1 MDYKKALKLFNIKDF
16 KLTTK
21 EDLKKKYYK
30 LCLTFHPDKNNNSS
44 DSKEKFQEIGLA
56 YELLNSKLSSSNE
69 DEMEEN
75 YDDILMLFVKNIFKD
90 KYKDIFV
97 SIISLLKT
105 KFDLDSITMIEK
117 LDKDDLLSFYS
128 FLLKYKNVLF
138 ISTDILESLQ
148 KLIKEKYQNDII
160 ITLNPTISDILN
172 NNVYKLVIE
181 EKTYFVP
188 LWNTEV
194 VFMLDERE
202 LIVKCIP
209 ELPSHIIIDNY
220 DLIITL
226 EIPFDKN
233 LLDKPSYTFFINEL
247 EYSILLHD
255 IVIKKEQYYTL
266 KKKGI
271 SIPKE
276 NIYDITDKGD
286 IIIYILFV

>member
-1 MDYKKALKLFNIKDF
+1 MNDKKALELFEITNLKQ
-16 KLTTK
+16 TTK
-21 EDLKKKYYK
+21 EELKKKYYK
-30 LCLTFHPDKNNNSS
+30 LCLTYHPDKNNNS
-44 DSKEKFQEIGLA
+44 DAKEKFQNIGLA

-69 DEMEEN
+69 NEIQEN

-97 SIISLLKT
+97 SIISLLKK
-105 KFDLDSITMIEK
+105 KFDLDSISMIEK
-117 LDKDDLLSFYS
+117 LDKEDLMNLYS

-138 ISTDILESLQ
+138 ISSDILNSLH

-194 VFMLDERE
+194 SFMLDERE

-209 ELPSHIIIDNY
+209 DLPSHIIIDNY

-226 EIPFDKN
+226 EIPFDKK
-233 LLDKPSYTFFINEL
+233 LLEQSSYSFFIQEF

-286 IIIYILFV
+286 MIIHILFV

>member
-1 MDYKKALKLFNIKDF
+1 MNDKKALELFEITNLKQ
-16 KLTTK
+16 LTK
-21 EDLKKKYYK
+21 EELKKKYYK
-30 LCLTFHPDKNNNSS
+30 LCLTYHPDKNNNS
-44 DSKEKFQEIGLA
+44 DAKEKFQDIGLA

-69 DEMEEN
+69 NEIQEN

-105 KFDLDSITMIEK
+105 KFDLDSISMIEK
-117 LDKDDLLSFYS
+117 LDKEDLMNLYS

-138 ISTDILESLQ
+138 ISSDILNSLH

-194 VFMLDERE
+194 SFMLDERE

-209 ELPSHIIIDNY
+209 DLPSHIIIDNY

-226 EIPFDKN
+226 EISFDKK
-233 LLDKPSYTFFINEL
+233 LLEQSSYSFFIQEF

-286 IIIYILFV
+286 MIIHILFV

>member
-1 MDYKKALKLFNIKDF
+1 MDYNKALKIFNIKNL
-16 KLTTK
+16 KQTTK
-21 EDLKKKYYK
+21 EELKKKYYK
-30 LCLTFHPDKNNNSS
+30 LCLTYHPDKNN
-44 DSKEKFQEIGLA
+44 DMDAKEKFQEIGLA
-56 YELLNSKLSSSNE
+56 YELLNSSLSSSCENE
-69 DEMEEN
+69 IQEN

-97 SIISLLKT
+97 SIITLLKT
-105 KFDLDSITMIEK
+105 KFDLNSISLIEK
-117 LDKDDLLSFYS
+117 LDKDDLMSLYS
-128 FLLKYKNVLF
+128 FLLKYKNVLS
-138 ISTDILESLQ
+138 ISSDILESLQ

-160 ITLNPTISDILN
+160 ITLNPTINDILN

-181 EKTYFVP
+181 DKTYFVP

-194 VFMLDERE
+194 IFMLDERE

-209 ELPSHIIIDNY
+209 DLPSHIIIDNY

-233 LLDKPSYTFFINEL
+233 LLEKSSYTFFIQEL

-276 NIYDITDKGD
+276 NIYDITDRGD
-286 IIIYILFV
+286 MIIHILFV

>member
-1 MDYKKALKLFNIKDF
+1 MDYKKALKLFKINDF
-16 KLTTK
+16 KLVTK
-21 EDLKKKYYK
+21 EELKKKYYK

-56 YELLNSKLSSSNE
+56 YELLNSKLSFSNE
-69 DEMEEN
+69 NEMEEN

-117 LDKDDLLSFYS
+117 LDKDDLMSLYS

-188 LWNTEV
+188 LWNSEV

-209 ELPSHIIIDNY
+209 DLPSHIIIDNY

-226 EIPFDKN
+226 EIPFDKK
-233 LLDKPSYTFFINEL
+233 LLDKPSYIFFINEL
-247 EYSILLHD
+247 EYTILLHD

-286 IIIYILFV
+286 MIIHILFV

>member
-1 MDYKKALKLFNIKDF
+1 MDIKKALKVFNIKNL
-16 KLTTK
+16 KQTTK
-21 EDLKKKYYK
+21 EELKKKYYK
-30 LCLTFHPDKNNNSS
+30 LCLTYHPDKNN
-44 DSKEKFQEIGLA
+44 DIDAKEKFQEIGLA
-56 YELLNSKLSSSNE
+56 YELLNSSLSSSCE
-69 DEMEEN
+69 DEIQEN

-105 KFDLDSITMIEK
+105 KFDLDSISMIEK
-117 LDKDDLLSFYS
+117 LDKDDLMSLYS
-128 FLLKYKNVLF
+128 FLLKYKNVLS
-138 ISTDILESLQ
+138 ISSEILESLQ

-181 EKTYFVP
+181 DKTYFVP
-188 LWNTEV
+188 LWNNEV
-194 VFMLDERE
+194 IFMLDERE

-209 ELPSHIIIDNY
+209 DLPSHIIIDNY

-226 EIPFDKN
+226 EIPFDKK
-233 LLDKPSYTFFINEL
+233 LLEKSSYTFFIQEL
-247 EYSILLHD
+247 EYCILLHD

-286 IIIYILFV
+286 MIIHILFI

>member
-1 MDYKKALKLFNIKDF
+1 MDFNKALKIFNIKNL
-16 KLTTK
+16 KQTTK
-21 EDLKKKYYK
+21 EELKKKYYK
-30 LCLTFHPDKNNNSS
+30 LCLTYHPDKNN
-44 DSKEKFQEIGLA
+44 DIDAKEKFQEIGLA
-56 YELLNSKLSSSNE
+56 YELLNSTVSSSCENE
-69 DEMEEN
+69 IQEN

-90 KYKDIFV
+90 KYKDIFG

-105 KFDLDSITMIEK
+105 KFDLNSISLIEK
-117 LDKDDLLSFYS
+117 LEKDDLMSLYS
-128 FLLKYKNVLF
+128 FLLKYKNVLS

-160 ITLNPTISDILN
+160 ITLNPAINDILN

-181 EKTYFVP
+181 DKTYFVP

-194 VFMLDERE
+194 IFMLDERE

-209 ELPSHIIIDNY
+209 DLPSHIIIDNY

-233 LLDKPSYTFFINEL
+233 LLEKSFYTFFIQDL

-286 IIIYILFV
+286 LIIHILFV

>member
-1 MDYKKALKLFNIKDF
+1 MKIDKKI
-16 KLTTK
+16 
-21 EDLKKKYYK
+21 
-30 LCLTFHPDKNNNSS
+30 
-44 DSKEKFQEIGLA
+44 
-56 YELLNSKLSSSNE
+56 
-69 DEMEEN
+69 
-75 YDDILMLFVKNIFKD
+75 
-90 KYKDIFV
+90 
-97 SIISLLKT
+97 
-105 KFDLDSITMIEK
+105 
-117 LDKDDLLSFYS
+117 
-128 FLLKYKNVLF
+128 
-138 ISTDILESLQ
+138 
-148 KLIKEKYQNDII
+148 IKEKYQNDII

-209 ELPSHIIIDNY
+209 DLPSHIIIDNY

-226 EIPFDKN
+226 EIPFDKK
-233 LLDKPSYTFFINEL
+233 LLEQSSYTFFIKEL

-276 NIYDITDKGD
+276 NIYDITEKGD
-286 IIIYILFV
+286 MVIHILFV

>member
-1 MDYKKALKLFNIKDF
+1 MDYKKALKIFEIKNS
-16 KLTTK
+16 KQITK
-21 EDLKKKYYK
+21 EELKKKYYK
-30 LCLTFHPDKNNNSS
+30 LCLIYHPDKNNSI
-44 DSKEKFQEIGLA
+44 DAKEKFQEIGLA
-56 YELLNSKLSSSNE
+56 YELLNSNLSSSNE
-69 DEMEEN
+69 NEIQEN

-105 KFDLDSITMIEK
+105 KFDLDSISMIEK
-117 LDKDDLLSFYS
+117 LDKEDLMNLYS

-138 ISTDILESLQ
+138 ISSEILESLQ

-160 ITLNPTISDILN
+160 ITLNPTITDILS

-181 EKTYFVP
+181 DKTYFVP

-209 ELPSHIIIDNY
+209 ELPSHIIIDNC

-226 EIPFDKN
+226 EIPFDKK
-233 LLDKPSYTFFINEL
+233 LLENPSYAFFIQEL
-247 EYSILLHD
+247 EYTILLHD

-286 IIIYILFV
+286 MIIHVLFV

>member
-1 MDYKKALKLFNIKDF
+1 MDYNKALKIFNIKNL
-16 KLTTK
+16 KQTTK
-21 EDLKKKYYK
+21 EELKKKYYK
-30 LCLTFHPDKNNNSS
+30 LCLTYHPDKNN
-44 DSKEKFQEIGLA
+44 DIDAKEKFQEIGLA
-56 YELLNSKLSSSNE
+56 YELLNSSLSSSCENE
-69 DEMEEN
+69 IQEN

-105 KFDLDSITMIEK
+105 KFDLNSISMIEK
-117 LDKDDLLSFYS
+117 LDKDDLMSLYS
-128 FLLKYKNVLF
+128 FLLKYKNVLS

-160 ITLNPTISDILN
+160 ITLNPTINDILN

-181 EKTYFVP
+181 DKTYFVP

-194 VFMLDERE
+194 IFMLDERE

-209 ELPSHIIIDNY
+209 DLPSHIIIDNY

-233 LLDKPSYTFFINEL
+233 LLEKSSYTFFIQEL

-286 IIIYILFV
+286 MIIHILFV